1 MSRDNGMYI
10 LQSPKQGEDPVTGL
24 KEYRIAHTT
33 NIENIDLDNG
43 GLIRDMQRA
52 IICEAAIFG
61 DCQVY
66 EDANAAIAEA
76 CMRVEKFKQ
85 EDEDGGGY
93 IEYGI
98 VVVPRPHP
106 FPQLPAGHALRLLGW
121 HKNSRYN

>member
-10 LQSPKQGEDPVTGL
+10 LQSPKQGEDPITGR

-33 NIENIDLDNG
+33 NIENIELDDRE
-43 GLIRDMQRA
+43 LIGDMQRA

-61 DCQVY
+61 DCQVH

-76 CMRVEKFKQ
+76 CMRVEMFKQ
-85 EDEDGGGY
+85 VDEDGGGY

-106 FPQLPAGHALRLLGW
+106 FPRIPAGQALRLLGW
-121 HKNSRYN
+121 CKASRYN